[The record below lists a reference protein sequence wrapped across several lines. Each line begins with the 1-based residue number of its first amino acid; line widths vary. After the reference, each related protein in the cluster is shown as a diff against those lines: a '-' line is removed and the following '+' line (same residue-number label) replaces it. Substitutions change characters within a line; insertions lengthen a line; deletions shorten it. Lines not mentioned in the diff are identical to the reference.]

1 MKKLLTTISLA
12 LTLCLSL
19 TTVFAAPSI
28 NKNGA
33 VKKDS
38 ILING
43 EKVDANTTAAF
54 DSKKETYSAA
64 GVSDET
70 IDVIE
75 KVNANPSQLASLIKG
90 VDLSGYSLLT
100 EFQDLSVYDVNTKQL
115 LTNQTNVTVTWEVPN
130 LVKTAKNVKVL
141 HYSTERNTWEILT
154 PKSVDFDNKTITQ
167 EFKDLSPVA
176 VIYQA
181 GDANAN
187 KNGTK
192 ANSTKTGDSTNV
204 MPFVALGVV
213 ALAGIGFCVVRRK
226 KSM

>member
-90 VDLSGYSLLT
+90 EL
-100 EFQDLSVYDVNTKQL
+100 KQKVK
-115 LTNQTNVTVTWEVPN
+115 NVTLTWEVPN

>member
-1 MKKLLTTISLA
+1 MKKILTTISLA

-19 TTVFAAPSI
+19 STVFASPSI

-43 EKVDANTTAAF
+43 EEVNATTTAAF

-64 GVSDET
+64 GVSDEI

-75 KVNANPSQLASLIKG
+75 KVNANPSQLASLIKD
-90 VDLSGYSLLT
+90 VDLSEYSLLT
-100 EFQDLSVYDVNTKQL
+100 EFQDLSVYANGELKQKVK
-115 LTNQTNVTVTWEVPN
+115 NVTLTWEAPN

-141 HYSTERNTWEILT
+141 HYSTVRNTWEILT
-154 PKSVDFDNKTITQ
+154 PKSIDFNNKTITQ

-176 VIYQA
+176 IIYKSNDTNK
-181 GDANAN
+181 DA
-187 KNGTK
+187 TI
-192 ANSTKTGDSTNV
+192 KTGDTTNYL
-204 MPFVALGVV
+204 PFILLGTFSIV
-213 ALAGIGFCVVRRK
+213 GIGVLRRK
-226 KSM
+226 IKE

>member
-1 MKKLLTTISLA
+1 MMKKLLTTISLA

-19 TTVFAAPSI
+19 STVFAAPSI

-33 VKKDS
+33 VKSDS
-38 ILING
+38 LLING
-43 EKVDANTTAAF
+43 AKVEGKTAEFKSDEA
-54 DSKKETYSAA
+54 TYKAA
-64 GVSDET
+64 GVSTEV

-75 KVNANPSQLASLIKG
+75 KVNANPTQLATLVKG
-90 VDLSGYSLLT
+90 VDLTGYSLLT

-141 HYSTERNTWEILT
+141 HYSTVRNTWEILT

-187 KNGTK
+187 KTGTK

>member
-1 MKKLLTTISLA
+1 MKKILTTISLA

-28 NKNGA
+28 NKNGG
-33 VKKDS
+33 VKNDS
-38 ILING
+38 LLING
-43 EKVDANTTAAF
+43 QKAEGKYATFSDNYQ
-54 DSKKETYSAA
+54 EA
-64 GVSDET
+64 GVPN
-70 IDVIE
+70 DVIDLIG

-100 EFQDLSVYDVNTKQL
+100 EIQDLSVYDETSKQL
-115 LTNQTNVTVTWEVPN
+115 QPKQSNVTVTWEVPN
-130 LVKTAKNVKVL
+130 LVKTLKGVKVL
-141 HYSTERNTWEILT
+141 HYSTVRNTWEILT
-154 PKSVDFDNKTITQ
+154 PKSIDFENKTITQ
-167 EFKDLSPVA
+167 E
-176 VIYQA
+176 YT
-181 GDANAN
+181 DAN
-187 KNGTK
+187 KTGTK

>member
-75 KVNANPSQLASLIKG
+75 KVNASPSQLASLIKG

-100 EFQDLSVYDVNTKQL
+100 EFQDLSVYVNGELKSEFYDIRNEDSIRIENFYTVEQLFTFLDLDYKDYDV
-115 LTNQTNVTVTWEVPN
+115 
-130 LVKTAKNVKVL
+130 LVN
-141 HYSTERNTWEILT
+141 NM
-154 PKSVDFDNKTITQ
+154 P
-167 EFKDLSPVA
+167 
-176 VIYQA
+176 
-181 GDANAN
+181 AN
-187 KNGTK
+187 KHTK
-192 ANSTKTGDSTNV
+192 VYENFEKSGK
-204 MPFVALGVV
+204 
-213 ALAGIGFCVVRRK
+213 IRK
-226 KSM
+226 V

>member
-1 MKKLLTTISLA
+1 MMKKLLTTISLA

-43 EKVDANTTAAF
+43 EKVDANTTVAF

-100 EFQDLSVYDVNTKQL
+100 EFQDLSVYVNGELKQKVK
-115 LTNQTNVTVTWEVPN
+115 NVTVTWEVPN
-130 LVKTAKNVKVL
+130 LVKTLKSVKVL
-141 HYSTERNTWEILT
+141 HYSTVRNTWEILT

-187 KNGTK
+187 KTGTK

>member
-1 MKKLLTTISLA
+1 MMKKLLTTISLA

-75 KVNANPSQLASLIKG
+75 KVNANPSQL
-90 VDLSGYSLLT
+90 GYSLLT
-100 EFQDLSVYDVNTKQL
+100 EFQDLSVYVNGELKQKVK
-115 LTNQTNVTVTWEVPN
+115 NVTVTWEVPN
-130 LVKTAKNVKVL
+130 LVKTLKSVKVL
-141 HYSTERNTWEILT
+141 HYSTVRNAWEILT

>member
-1 MKKLLTTISLA
+1 MMKKLLTTISLA

-28 NKNGA
+28 NKNGG
-33 VKKDS
+33 VKNDS
-38 ILING
+38 LLING
-43 EKVDANTTAAF
+43 QKAEGKYAAF
-54 DSKKETYSAA
+54 GDNYQAA
-64 GVSDET
+64 EVPN
-70 IDVIE
+70 DVIDLIG

-100 EFQDLSVYDVNTKQL
+100 EIQDLSVYDETSKQL
-115 LTNQTNVTVTWEVPN
+115 QPKQSNVTVTWEVPN
-130 LVKTAKNVKVL
+130 LVKTLKGVKVL
-141 HYSTERNTWEILT
+141 HYSTVRNTWEILT
-154 PKSVDFDNKTITQ
+154 PKSIDFENKTITQ

-176 VIYQA
+176 VIYKTNDT
-181 GDANAN
+181 DAN
-187 KNGTK
+187 KTGTK